1 MNSLSLNPRFD
12 TFRFAL
18 PKELVPDE
26 IYQKWYDVLNRYD
39 KNVIREPID
48 IINESIQS
56 VEVGGTGDSTIE
68 QNQTYHNP
76 NTKRIE
82 PHSKVTYRSSKNPVD
97 LIPNELTIT
106 FRHTQGFYNYFLLFE
121 SWFYHYAKEN
131 TEDGF
136 VPFLYIEIMDEMG
149 EVVDHVSFSHPV
161 FDSIDSLQLSYN
173 KTDRSFETFT
183 CKFKYSNIDFELGP
197 APKKQ

>member
-12 TFRFAL
+12 TFRFAF
-18 PKELVPDE
+18 PKELIPDE
-26 IYQKWYDVLNRYD
+26 IYQKWYDVLNKYD

-48 IINESIQS
+48 LINESIQS
-56 VEVGGTGDSTIE
+56 VEVGGVGESTIE
-68 QNQTYHNP
+68 QQQTYKNP
-76 NTKRIE
+76 HINRIE
-82 PHSKVTYRSSKNPVD
+82 PNSKSTYRASKNAVD
-97 LIPNELTIT
+97 LLPNELTVT

-131 TEDGF
+131 KRDGF
-136 VPFLYIEIMDEMG
+136 TPFLYLELLDEMG
-149 EVVDHVSFSHPV
+149 EIVSHVSFAFPV
-161 FDSIDSLQLSYN
+161 FDSIDALSLSFN

-183 CKFKYSNIDFELGP
+183 CKFKFSNIDFELG

>member
-12 TFRFAL
+12 TFRFAF
-18 PKELVPDE
+18 PKELIPDE
-26 IYQKWYDVLNRYD
+26 IYQKWYDVLNKYD

-48 IINESIQS
+48 LINESIQS
-56 VEVGGTGDSTIE
+56 VEVGGVGESTIE
-68 QNQTYHNP
+68 QQQTYKNP
-76 NTKRIE
+76 HINRIE
-82 PHSKVTYRSSKNPVD
+82 PNSKSTYRSSKNAVD
-97 LIPNELTIT
+97 LLPNELTVT

-131 TEDGF
+131 KRDGF
-136 VPFLYIEIMDEMG
+136 TPFLYLELLDEMG
-149 EVVDHVSFSHPV
+149 EIVSHVSFAFPV
-161 FDSIDSLQLSYN
+161 FDSIDALSLSFN

-183 CKFKYSNIDFELGP
+183 CKFKFSNIDFELG